1 MAEEAVVK
9 KRKVMVALDGSEFSR
24 QAFDFAV
31 AKIFRPEKDLVVLF
45 NVRAA
50 SGDAGA
56 ENPILEEY
64 KKLAEEKGLEHVT
77 IEEKGDPREA
87 IISTVEK
94 ENVDLLVIGSHG
106 KGMTKRLLLGSV
118 SDYCAHH
125 SSCPGRE
132 MAAAA
137 RAAAYV
143 AVGSTALSDQPQRT
157 RRWSAS
163 SSLSAGLTL
172 RRNDRCVRQAS
183 RSPMWVCAMDASFGD
198 EAPKVFPRIGTRDPY
213 KRLGLGRDAST
224 EEITEAKNYLV
235 EEYKGHE
242 RSREAIEEA
251 FDKIIAEKFRERR
264 KSKINL
270 KADLKKKVAEAP
282 PWIQALIDMVDV
294 PKPAVIAQ
302 RGVLFALIA
311 VWSIMNPAE
320 GGPAFQ
326 VAVALGLSVYLINER
341 LKSITRALI
350 IGFATLVV
358 GWITGS
364 FLVPFIPEG
373 IFPGFWS
380 LELGTSLVTY
390 VFLWF
395 STTFLK

>member
-1 MAEEAVVK
+1 MAEETVVK

-50 SGDAGA
+50 SGD
-56 ENPILEEY
+56 
-64 KKLAEEKGLEHVT
+64 
-77 IEEKGDPREA
+77 
-87 IISTVEK
+87 
-94 ENVDLLVIGSHG
+94 
-106 KGMTKRLLLGSV
+106 
-118 SDYCAHH
+118 
-125 SSCPGRE
+125 
-132 MAAAA
+132 
-137 RAAAYV
+137 
-143 AVGSTALSDQPQRT
+143 
-157 RRWSAS
+157 
-163 SSLSAGLTL
+163 
-172 RRNDRCVRQAS
+172 
-183 RSPMWVCAMDASFGD
+183 
-198 EAPKVFPRIGTRDPY
+198 EAPKLFPRIGTRDPY

>member
-31 AKIFRPEKDLVVLF
+31 GKIFRPEKDLVVLF

-87 IISTVEK
+87 IISTDE
-94 ENVDLLVIGSHG
+94 
-106 KGMTKRLLLGSV
+106 R
-118 SDYCAHH
+118 
-125 SSCPGRE
+125 

-143 AVGSTALSDQPQRT
+143 AVGSIALPDQPQRT
-157 RRWSAS
+157 RTWSAS
-163 SSLSAGLTL
+163 STLSTGLTL

-183 RSPMWVCAMDASFGD
+183 RSPMWVCAMDASFSD
-198 EAPKVFPRIGTRDPY
+198 EPPKVFPRIGTRDPY

-302 RGVLFALIA
+302 RAVLFALIA